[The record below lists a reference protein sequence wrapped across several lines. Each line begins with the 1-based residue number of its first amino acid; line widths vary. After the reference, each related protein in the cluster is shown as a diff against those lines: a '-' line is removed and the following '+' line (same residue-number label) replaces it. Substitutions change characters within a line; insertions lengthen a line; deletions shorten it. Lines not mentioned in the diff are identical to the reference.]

1 MKQSFACLVAV
12 TLMLGMVL
20 AGCGNS
26 SSVSRPDTTPPLA
39 PVVTGADA
47 AGNTARIWWQGNT
60 EPDLAGYTVYATM
73 NGVTHR
79 VNETPMM
86 STSLSVPANGAHQV
100 TLYVTASDVSGNE
113 SSPSQSRAVIIVVP
127 TKDRAPIQ
135 GLQDKSPWL

>member
-1 MKQSFACLVAV
+1 MKQSFASLVAV

-20 AGCGNS
+20 AGCGDS

-39 PVVTGADA
+39 PVVMGADG

-60 EPDLAGYTVYATM
+60 EPDLAGYTVYITM

-79 VNETPMM
+79 ANQQPIR
-86 STSLSVPANGAHQV
+86 STSLSVPADGVHQV

-113 SSPSQSRAVIIVVP
+113 SSPSA
-127 TKDRAPIQ
+127 TKTVLIIQ
-135 GLQDKSPWL
+135 GEKNRTPIEGLSDKSPRF